1 MIPILNI
8 YQFNSFD
15 CNEQTSRKSSKKDT
29 TYSRGVSL
37 ILHHLTRNRHVKILF
52 YCLISCSLCVN
63 LSAQSSYKTAV
74 IGFYN
79 LENLYDTEDDLS
91 KDDNEFL
98 PKSDK
103 RYTAAIYA
111 DKLNRLA
118 TVIAAMGSLYEP
130 VVKDGPAILGVA
142 EIENKRVLE
151 DLVAQPELAAKKM
164 RIVHFESPDIRG
176 IDVALLYDPKYFKV
190 INAAPIRVIL
200 PGGSKESSATRDI
213 LWVHGILDGES
224 VHVYVNHWP
233 SRRGGEAVSAPAR
246 MAAATTLR
254 KHVDSLQ
261 ARGNKDK
268 YIIMGD
274 LNDDPKDRSITKGL
288 NANGDEWTS
297 DSTSLYNP
305 WVKTHKK
312 GIGTLAYQDAW
323 NLFDQIIISRNWLN
337 KDQTGFAFFKNYIH
351 TQPFMRE
358 ESGRYKGYPKRTW
371 SGDEYNYGYSDHFPT
386 YLVLLKRVGKQEK
399 SAK

>member
-8 YQFNSFD
+8 YQINSFGSY
-15 CNEQTSRKSSKKDT
+15 EQTSRKSSNEDP
-29 TYSRGVSL
+29 TYSRGATHNPQHLSL
-37 ILHHLTRNRHVKILF
+37 NRHVKVLF
-52 YCLISCSLCVN
+52 YLLISISLCVN

-79 LENLYDTEDDLS
+79 LENLYDTEDDLT

-103 RYTAAIYA
+103 QYTPAVYA
-111 DKLNRLA
+111 DKLTRLA

-130 VVKDGPAILGVA
+130 VIKDGPALLGVA
-142 EIENKRVLE
+142 EVENKRVLE
-151 DLVAQPELAAKKM
+151 DLVARPELAAKKM

-190 INAAPIRVIL
+190 LNAAPIRVML

-213 LWVHGILDGES
+213 LWVYGQLDGEPI
-224 VHVYVNHWP
+224 HVYVNHWP

-254 KHVDSLQ
+254 KHLDSLL
-261 ARGNKDK
+261 AKGFKDK

-337 KDQTGFAFFKNYIH
+337 KEQQGFAFFKNYIH

-358 ESGRYKGYPKRTW
+358 ETGRYKGYPKRTW

-386 YLVLLKRVGKQEK
+386 YLVLLKRLNKPEK
-399 SAK
+399 SAR

>member
-8 YQFNSFD
+8 DQFNSFD
-15 CNEQTSRKSSKKDT
+15 CMGQTSWKSLSGNT
-29 TYSRGVSL
+29 TYSRGVSQ
-37 ILHHLTRNRHVKILF
+37 ITHHITRNQHVKILF
-52 YCLISCSLCVN
+52 YLFISLSLCVN

-74 IGFYN
+74 VGFYN

-103 RYTAAIYA
+103 RYTPAIYA

-130 VVKDGPAILGVA
+130 VIKDGPALLGVA

-190 INAAPIRVIL
+190 INAAPIRVVL

-213 LWVHGILDGES
+213 LWVHGMLDGES

-254 KHVDSLQ
+254 NHVDSLL

-297 DSTSLYNP
+297 DTTSLYNP

-337 KDQTGFAFFKNYIH
+337 KEQQGFAFFKNYIH

-358 ESGRYKGYPKRTW
+358 ETGRYKGYPKRTW

-386 YLVLLKRVGKQEK
+386 YLVLLKRVGKPEK
-399 SAK
+399 SAN